1 MTTRILAVGDI
12 VGEEALGLLA
22 SLLPSVRRAYD
33 VDWIIVN
40 AENCTVSGP
49 SPMDGF
55 GMTEAAAAT
64 LAAAGVDVV
73 TGGNHSWDGDDTKAA
88 LGHPNVVRPWNV
100 DSDLGRGIRTVTRG
114 DSTLTVV
121 NLLSPSA
128 QLPGMRAPQ
137 PDDIWPAWLRL
148 RESGILG
155 GAVVIDLHGE
165 SPWEKMAFATAV
177 DGQVTAVVG
186 THTHDP
192 SLRGHILPAGTGL
205 VTELGMTGR
214 LGFTG
219 AGFDPAHFAAA
230 LRGQDISALPPYELA
245 AGPFTV
251 GAVLITAEQDTVTDI
266 TRLSL
271 GEPPEP
277 TTIARDGAG

>member
-1 MTTRILAVGDI
+1 
-12 VGEEALGLLA
+12 
-22 SLLPSVRRAYD
+22 
-33 VDWIIVN
+33 
-40 AENCTVSGP
+40 
-49 SPMDGF
+49 
-55 GMTEAAAAT
+55 MTEAAAGHS
-64 LAAAGVDVV
+64 AAAGVDVV
-73 TGGNHSWDGDDTKAA
+73 TAA
-88 LGHPNVVRPWNV
+88 TFPGTETTRRPR
-100 DSDLGRGIRTVTRG
+100 SGTPASCARGTWTAISAGASATVTRG

-148 RESGILG
+148 RRAASSA

-192 SLRGHILPAGTGL
+192 SLRGHILPAGAGL

-214 LGFTG
+214 LQFTG

-245 AGPFTV
+245 AGAPTV

-271 GEPPEP
+271 GEPPEA

>member
-88 LGHPNVVRPWNV
+88 LGHPSVVRPWNV

-155 GAVVIDLHGE
+155 GAGVIDLHG
-165 SPWEKMAFATAV
+165 
-177 DGQVTAVVG
+177 VVG